1 MTTQTTLPD
10 AGAVLQFWF
19 DETTPKQWFAVDAG
33 FDALVTERF
42 GGLLQAAAHCELA
55 DWRDSARGRLAE
67 IIVLDQFSRNLHRD
81 DAGAFAQD
89 AMALVL
95 AQEAVA
101 QGVDQQLPVMQR
113 HFLYMPYMHSESALI
128 QVEAEKLFRELG
140 LEETYA
146 IALRHKE
153 IVDRFGR
160 YPHRNAMLGRMS
172 TAEEIDFL
180 RQPGSSF

>member
-1 MTTQTTLPD
+1 MVR
-10 AGAVLQFWF
+10 AGEVIDFWF
-19 DETTPKQWFAVDAG
+19 LETRPRQWWSKDAT
-33 FDALVTERF
+33 FDALVRERF
-42 GGLLQAAAHCELA
+42 GALHAAAVRAELFG
-55 DWRDSARGRLAE
+55 WRETAEGRLAE
-67 IIVLDQFSRNLHRD
+67 IIVLDQFSRNLYRD
-81 DAGAFAQD
+81 DARAFAWD

-101 QGVDQQLPVMQR
+101 AGVDRQLPVPQR

-128 QVEAEKLFRELG
+128 QVAAERLFAALG
-140 LEETYA
+140 QEETYA

-160 YPHRNAMLGRMS
+160 YPHRNALLGRES
-172 TAEEIDFL
+172 SAEEIAFL